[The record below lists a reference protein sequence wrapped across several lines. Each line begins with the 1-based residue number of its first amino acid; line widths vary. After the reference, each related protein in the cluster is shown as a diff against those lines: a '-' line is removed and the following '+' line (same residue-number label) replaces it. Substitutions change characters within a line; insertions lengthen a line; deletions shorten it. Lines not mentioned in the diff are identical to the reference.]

1 MAHVLLLRV
10 PFVLCMIREDLDWK
24 GKEIQE
30 WQKERQSS
38 YVRNAAMNLQN
49 GWVNALAA
57 EIGTRW
63 WKK

>member
-1 MAHVLLLRV
+1 MRV
-10 PFVLCMIREDLDWK
+10 PFILFMSQIFDWK
-24 GKEIQE
+24 GKAIQE

-49 GWVNALAA
+49 GWENALAA